1 MAFIAEGGLLRD
13 PDAALVAMRA
23 KSIRAHP
30 GGRRGPAHSPCRGE
44 SFPGATE
51 SGDTETSLQ
60 AGEHIKAA
68 PLKRGGYWKKKGA
81 GGVTK
86 IAGSPSPATG
96 RWKAAAKKAEP
107 KKP

>member
-1 MAFIAEGGLLRD
+1 MVSNCQLG
-13 PDAALVAMRA
+13 
-23 KSIRAHP
+23 K
-30 GGRRGPAHSPCRGE
+30 
-44 SFPGATE
+44 
-51 SGDTETSLQ
+51 
-60 AGEHIKAA
+60 
-68 PLKRGGYWKKKGA
+68 KRGGYWKKKGA